1 MRFSRISL
9 VFFVPIV
16 LSACASQDN
25 SPSVFISPNSSE
37 WTITQIQVSQDENKT
52 VISANMRPRSSMTR
66 GYVQAKAFDK
76 DGTLLATSEC
86 KRTPTHFRH
95 ANRSRQIVSGGY
107 SQITFPLLQPDTKFN
122 LGVFKDKSCTPETT

>member
-25 SPSVFISPNSSE
+25 SPSVLISPNSSG
-37 WTITQIQVSQDENKT
+37 WTITQVQVSQEENKT
-52 VISANMRPRSSMTR
+52 VISANLRPKSSMAR
-66 GYVQAKAFDK
+66 AYVQAKAFDK
-76 DGTLLATSEC
+76 DGTLLAMSEC

-95 ANRSRQIVSGGY
+95 ANRRQQVVSGGY
-107 SQITFPLLQPDTKFN
+107 SQITLPLLQPDAKFN
-122 LGVFKDKSCTPETT
+122 LGVFNDKSCTPQTT